1 MKRSELQLSETDRK
15 VVRDFRAKGLRSARE
30 LNRAHI
36 LAALDLQVPEA
47 QIVAVLGLGRTTI
60 WRTRAA
66 YLEKGLDYAL
76 ADLPRPGQPL
86 HYPTDQ
92 QAEVVALACSQA
104 PAGAK
109 RWTIRLLTQAARKR
123 PGLKTVSRESVRR
136 FLKKTSASPG
146 AR

>member
-1 MKRSELQLSETDRK
+1 MKQNELRLSEADREALR
-15 VVRDFRAKGLRSARE
+15 VFRAKGLRSARE

-36 LAALDLQVPEA
+36 LAALDQQVPEA
-47 QIVAVLGLGRTTI
+47 NIIQVLGVGRTTI
-60 WRTRAA
+60 WRTGAA
-66 YLEKGLDYAL
+66 YVEKGLEYAL

-86 HYPTDQ
+86 HYQTNQ
-92 QAEVVALACSQA
+92 QAEVVALACTKA

-123 PGLKTVSRESVRR
+123 PGLKAVSRESVRR
-136 FLKKTSASPG
+136 FLKKTSANPG

>member
-1 MKRSELQLSETDRK
+1 MKQIELHLSEVDRT
-15 VVRDFRAKGLRSARE
+15 VLRAIRGKGLRSARE

-36 LAALDLQVPEA
+36 LAALDQQVPETR
-47 QIVAVLGLGRTTI
+47 IIEVLGVGRTTV
-60 WRTRAA
+60 WRTRTA
-66 YLEKGLDYAL
+66 YLEKGLEYAL

-146 AR
+146 VK